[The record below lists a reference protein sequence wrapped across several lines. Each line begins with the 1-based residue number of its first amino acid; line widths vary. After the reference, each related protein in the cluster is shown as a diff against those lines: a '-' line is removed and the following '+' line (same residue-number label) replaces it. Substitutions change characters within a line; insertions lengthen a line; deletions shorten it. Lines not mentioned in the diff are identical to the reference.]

1 MAPSFALER
10 QIAADGFDV
19 IVGFDEVGRGSLAGP
34 VMVGAAAFLAR
45 NLGEAQTAM
54 PQYLA
59 DSKTLT
65 EHRRESLY
73 EPLQAWVDG
82 FAIGSAS
89 NAEIDEWGI
98 SHALGIAALRALDG
112 VERALGM
119 GSRGDS
125 EMHGFDARRKYS
137 GTWVYTTHDSLQHAG
152 GLRVGAILDGPND
165 YISKTLG
172 TFEAPAVPMPAQVR
186 TLVKADAQCA
196 SVAAAAVLAK
206 VTRDRLME
214 QLAREHAEYARYGW
228 DRNKGY
234 GSKAH
239 REAIAQCGPSDL
251 HRVSWHLA

>member
-10 QIAADGFDV
+10 QIAADGFDI

-119 GSRGDS
+119 GNPGDR

-137 GTWVYTTHDSLQHAG
+137 GTWAYTQHDSLQHAG

-165 YISKTLG
+165 YISKALG
-172 TFEAPAVPMPAQVR
+172 TFEAPRCPCRRRCARWSRRMRSVP
-186 TLVKADAQCA
+186 A
-196 SVAAAAVLAK
+196 SQ
-206 VTRDRLME
+206 RR
-214 QLAREHAEYARYGW
+214 RCWR
-228 DRNKGY
+228 R
-234 GSKAH
+234 
-239 REAIAQCGPSDL
+239 
-251 HRVSWHLA
+251 

>member
-45 NLGEAQTAM
+45 NLDEAQTAM

-89 NAEIDEWGI
+89 NAEIDAWGI

-119 GSRGDS
+119 GSPGDS
-125 EMHGFDARRKYS
+125 EIRGFD
-137 GTWVYTTHDSLQHAG
+137 
-152 GLRVGAILDGPND
+152 
-165 YISKTLG
+165 
-172 TFEAPAVPMPAQVR
+172 
-186 TLVKADAQCA
+186 
-196 SVAAAAVLAK
+196 
-206 VTRDRLME
+206 DRC
-214 QLAREHAEYARYGW
+214 
-228 DRNKGY
+228 K
-234 GSKAH
+234 
-239 REAIAQCGPSDL
+239 
-251 HRVSWHLA
+251 